1 VDVLVRH
8 ASAAAIT
15 TAALVLAACTGTDE
29 GPSAERGTPGGTL
42 YYLSYRPLENL
53 DPQRVYTGRDIANLS
68 RLVYRGLVTLPVTD
82 DPDEAL
88 RIVPDVAT
96 DGGRP
101 SHGSRVWRF
110 TIRDGV
116 TWQDGK
122 PVTCEDF
129 RYGISRTFATGVI
142 LGGPGYALSYLDIP
156 QKPSGLPAYNGPY
169 KGDGQAYF
177 DRAVT
182 CDGSTLTLRFR
193 RPWPDFPYAAAALRA
208 FDPYRRDHDRGGKS
222 KFDVFSDGPYRLDG
236 SWDEARGGTFVRNPE
251 YDPDSDETGTRSALP
266 DRIVF
271 VQGFEPD
278 VVYDRLVANAG
289 KDRYAVTDLSA
300 PPFVYSQIT
309 GAVAERSTLVDS
321 PFVDYLVPNFR
332 HLTDVRVRRAL
343 LLATDVA
350 AYAAAQGGDRAGTP
364 ARSLVHPSV
373 IGYRDNPAFTG
384 PPEGDPEA
392 ARALLEQSGVDLPYP
407 ITLTYQGRNTRADKA
422 AAALAEGW
430 KEAGFGVSLEPLT
443 DTYWAAISFPTADFD
458 VAWAVWAADWPS
470 METVLPPL
478 FDSRF
483 NLSEESNGQDYGNYD
498 SDVVNAMIDR
508 AASMTDID
516 DQTAAYAEIDAQLG
530 RDVAYIPLEVG
541 RSFYLRGS
549 GVTGFL
555 AGPATSG
562 YPDLGSI
569 GVEN

>member
-169 KGDGQAYF
+169 KGDGQA
-177 DRAVT
+177 
-182 CDGSTLTLRFR
+182 
-193 RPWPDFPYAAAALRA
+193 
-208 FDPYRRDHDRGGKS
+208 
-222 KFDVFSDGPYRLDG
+222 
-236 SWDEARGGTFVRNPE
+236 
-251 YDPDSDETGTRSALP
+251 
-266 DRIVF
+266 
-271 VQGFEPD
+271 
-278 VVYDRLVANAG
+278 
-289 KDRYAVTDLSA
+289 
-300 PPFVYSQIT
+300 
-309 GAVAERSTLVDS
+309 
-321 PFVDYLVPNFR
+321 
-332 HLTDVRVRRAL
+332 
-343 LLATDVA
+343 
-350 AYAAAQGGDRAGTP
+350 
-364 ARSLVHPSV
+364 
-373 IGYRDNPAFTG
+373 
-384 PPEGDPEA
+384 
-392 ARALLEQSGVDLPYP
+392 
-407 ITLTYQGRNTRADKA
+407 
-422 AAALAEGW
+422 
-430 KEAGFGVSLEPLT
+430 
-443 DTYWAAISFPTADFD
+443 
-458 VAWAVWAADWPS
+458 
-470 METVLPPL
+470 
-478 FDSRF
+478 
-483 NLSEESNGQDYGNYD
+483 
-498 SDVVNAMIDR
+498 
-508 AASMTDID
+508 
-516 DQTAAYAEIDAQLG
+516 
-530 RDVAYIPLEVG
+530 
-541 RSFYLRGS
+541 
-549 GVTGFL
+549 
-555 AGPATSG
+555 
-562 YPDLGSI
+562 
-569 GVEN
+569 

>member
-1 VDVLVRH
+1 MQVLVRH
-8 ASAAAIT
+8 PSVAAASI
-15 TAALVLAACTGTDE
+15 AALFLAACAGSDE
-29 GPSAERGTPGGTL
+29 GPSDERGSPGGTL
-42 YYLSYRPLENL
+42 YYLSSVATDNL
-53 DPQRVYTGRDIANLS
+53 DPQRVYTGRDIANLN

-96 DGGRP
+96 DTGRP
-101 SHGSRVWRF
+101 SHGSRVWSF

-156 QKPSGLPAYNGPY
+156 QEASGRSAYDGPY
-169 KGDGQAYF
+169 KRHGQALF

-193 RPWPDFPYAAAALRA
+193 RPWPDVPYAAAALRA
-208 FDPYRRDHDRGGKS
+208 FDPYRRDRDRGGKS
-222 KFDVFSDGPYRLDG
+222 KFDVFSNGPYRLDG
-236 SWDEARGGTFVRNPE
+236 AWNEARGGTFVRNAE
-251 YDPDSDETGTRSALP
+251 YDPDSDDTRTRRALP

-271 VQGFEPD
+271 TQGFEAD
-278 VVYDRLVANAG
+278 VVYDRLLANAG
-289 KDRYAVTDLSA
+289 KDRYAVTDLTA
-300 PPFVYSQIT
+300 PPSAYPEIT
-309 GAVAERSTLVDS
+309 GAAAERSTLVDS
-321 PFVDYLVPNFR
+321 PFVGYLAPNFR

-350 AYAAAQGGDRAGTP
+350 AYTAAQGGDKAGTP
-364 ARSLVHPSV
+364 ARSLVHPSL
-373 IGYRDNPAFTG
+373 IGYRDNPAFTA

-392 ARALLEQSGVDLPYP
+392 ARALLEESGVDLPYP
-407 ITLTYQGRNTRADKA
+407 ITFTYQGQNARSDKA

-430 KEAGFGVSLEPLT
+430 KRAGFAVSLEPLT

-458 VAWAVWAADWPS
+458 VAWGVWGADWPS
-470 METVLPPL
+470 MGTVLPPL

-483 NLSEESNGQDYGNYD
+483 NLTAESNGQDFGNYD
-498 SDVVNAMIDR
+498 SALANALIDR
-508 AASMTDID
+508 AAAMTDID
-516 DQTAAYAEIDAQLG
+516 DQTAAYAELDAQLG
-530 RDVAYIPLEVG
+530 RDVAYIPLDVG
-541 RSFYLRGS
+541 RFYFLRGS
-549 GVTGFL
+549 GVTGYL

-562 YPDLGSI
+562 YPDLGPI
-569 GVEN
+569 GVEH